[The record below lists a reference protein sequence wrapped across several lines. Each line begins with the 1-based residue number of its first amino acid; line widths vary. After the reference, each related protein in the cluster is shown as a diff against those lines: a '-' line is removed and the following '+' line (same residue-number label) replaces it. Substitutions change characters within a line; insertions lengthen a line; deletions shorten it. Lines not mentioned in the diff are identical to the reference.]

1 MKYYSEVT
9 KNLYET
15 IDELNK
21 AEKAITDKAAAR
33 KKDAAEVEKAYTEMV
48 KARENYNKLL
58 ADFCSKH
65 GAYHKTITKSDGE
78 VPETFHDLAALVNA
92 LFN

>member
-9 KNLYET
+9 KKIYDT
-15 IDELNK
+15 TDELEK

-33 KKDAAEVEKAYTEMV
+33 KKDAAEVENAYTEMV
-48 KARENYNKLL
+48 KARENYNKVL

-65 GAYHKTITKSDGE
+65 GAYHKTITKSDNE